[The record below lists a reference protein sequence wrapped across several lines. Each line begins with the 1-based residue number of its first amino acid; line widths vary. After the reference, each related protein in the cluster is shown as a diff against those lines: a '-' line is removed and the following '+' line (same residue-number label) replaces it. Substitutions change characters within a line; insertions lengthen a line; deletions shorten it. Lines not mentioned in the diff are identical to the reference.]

1 MSNDIELNPGPR
13 PPKYPC
19 DSCGKAV
26 KNNQN
31 GIQCDKCSTWHHI
44 ECQGMGIEVHKVWDP
59 NHKDK
64 TKQIEAVQRRAARW
78 TVCNFDRTS
87 SVSAMVETL
96 GWRTLEQRRADARL
110 CLFYKIIN
118 NLVAVPLPDYVQP
131 NTRPSRRGHS
141 MTFCQLYTPT
151 DYYKYFFSPS

>member
-1 MSNDIELNPGPR
+1 MAQSERKSHFKNQ
-13 PPKYPC
+13 
-19 DSCGKAV
+19 CGK
-26 KNNQN
+26 
-31 GIQCDKCSTWHHI
+31 
-44 ECQGMGIEVHKVWDP
+44 
-59 NHKDK
+59 
-64 TKQIEAVQRRAARW
+64 
-78 TVCNFDRTS
+78 NFDRTS

-118 NLVAVPLPDYVQP
+118 NLVAVSLPDYVQP

-151 DYYKYFFSPS
+151 DYYKYSFFPLVIVQWNALPEEVVSSPSLDIFKAAVGKLQHSKP